1 MKKEF
6 SLYTLCFALTLLMA
20 CSNDPKTKDETIV
33 ADTVS
38 IKDTTST
45 PMFSAADENKVIGN
59 INFGIDKKQFEKDE
73 QAFMA
78 TLDHNEHQTTYA
90 IGGYLFSDLSGKFDG
105 NKLNELNMTGDFIH
119 QDRYEAE
126 LLPQVEILK
135 DLVVKKYG
143 QAQEGSGA
151 PSYQA
156 LKKDQSNTAYSWTIG
171 TKVININVVN
181 RGEYSSCDLKIIKK

>member
-1 MKKEF
+1 MKKH
-6 SLYTLCFALTLLMA
+6 SLLLPICLVVALFMA
-20 CSNDPKTKDETIV
+20 CTNDPKSSDTTAA
-33 ADTVS
+33 ADSVN

-45 PMFSAADENKVIGN
+45 ANFSEEDEIKVIGN
-59 INFGIDKKQFEKDE
+59 INFGISKKEFDKEE

-90 IGGYLFSDLSGKFDG
+90 IGGYLFSDLSGKFDLD
-105 NKLNELNMTGDFIH
+105 KLNELNMTGDFIH

-135 DLVVKKYG
+135 DLVAKKYG
-143 QAQEGSGA
+143 EPHQGSGA
-151 PSYQA
+151 PAYQN

-171 TKVININVVN
+171 SKIININVVN
-181 RGEYSSCDLKIIKK
+181 RKEYSSCDLKIVKK

>member
-1 MKKEF
+1 MKKQVYP
-6 SLYTLCFALTLLMA
+6 YTLCFALALLMA
-20 CSNDPKTKDETIV
+20 CSNDPKTKNETVV

-59 INFGIDKKQFEKDE
+59 INFGIDKDQFKKEE

-90 IGGYLFSDLSGKFDG
+90 IGGYLFSDLNGKFKGDQ
-105 NKLNELNMTGDFIH
+105 LNELNMTGDFIH

-135 DLVVKKYG
+135 DLVAKKYG
-143 QAQEGSGA
+143 QAQQGAGA
-151 PSYQA
+151 PAYQN
-156 LKKDQSNTAYSWTIG
+156 LKKDQTYTAYTWTIG
-171 TKVININVVN
+171 TKVINVNVVN